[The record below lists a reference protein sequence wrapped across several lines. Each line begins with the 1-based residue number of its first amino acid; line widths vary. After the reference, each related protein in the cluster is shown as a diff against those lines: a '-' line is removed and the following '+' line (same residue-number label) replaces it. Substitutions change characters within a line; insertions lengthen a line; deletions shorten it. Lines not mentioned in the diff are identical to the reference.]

1 MRSRVQP
8 IRAILHDMTDDIKI
22 IVSPLSGSFTRD
34 GITVDVLIYRLDV
47 DTSWILEVVDG
58 GDASTV
64 WDDQF
69 ATDQV
74 AHEVFL
80 ATVESEGL
88 AQIIS
93 AEPTTLH

>member
-1 MRSRVQP
+1 MQP
-8 IRAILHDMTDDIKI
+8 NRAILQAMADDVIKI
-22 IVSPLSGSFTRD
+22 IVSPLSGPFTRD

-47 DTSWILEVVDG
+47 DISWVLEVVDDE
-58 GDASTV
+58 DASTV
-64 WDDQF
+64 WEDQF
-69 ATDQV
+69 ATDQA

-88 AQIIS
+88 AQVIS